1 MDNMLFEITMLAIFA
16 AAGALVFVLMKVTD
30 AEAEAV
36 DALSEAEVYLAHGRK
51 RMAQELLE
59 QALRDDPRRIDIQM
73 RLQQL
78 RSGAA

>member
-1 MDNMLFEITMLAIFA
+1 MDNMLFEITMLAIFV
-16 AAGALVFVLMKVTD
+16 AAGALVFVLMKATD
-30 AEAEAV
+30 AEAEEV

>member
-1 MDNMLFEITMLAIFA
+1 MDNMLFEITMLAIFV
-16 AAGALVFVLMKVTD
+16 AAGALVFVLTKVAD
-30 AEAEAV
+30 AEAEEV

>member
-30 AEAEAV
+30 AEAEEV

>member
-1 MDNMLFEITMLAIFA
+1 MDNMLFEITMLAIFV

-30 AEAEAV
+30 AEAEEV

>member
-1 MDNMLFEITMLAIFA
+1 MDDMLFEITMFVIFV
-16 AAGALVFVLMKVTD
+16 AAGALAFVLVKVIN
-30 AEAEAV
+30 AEPEEV
-36 DALSEAEVYLAHGRK
+36 DALSEAEVYIAHGRR

-73 RLQQL
+73 RLQQI